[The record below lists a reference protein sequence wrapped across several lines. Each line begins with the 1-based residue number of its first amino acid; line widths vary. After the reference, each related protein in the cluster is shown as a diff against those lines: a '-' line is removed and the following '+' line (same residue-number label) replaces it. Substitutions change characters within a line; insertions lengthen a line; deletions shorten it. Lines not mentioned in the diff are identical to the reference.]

1 MNRTKG
7 IAVRLKTLCLAG
19 MSAALLAGPAV
30 AHHSFAMFDQTK
42 TFTVQGTVKE
52 FLFVNPHSWLQV
64 VATDAKGKTTEWSF
78 EMAAVGALTR
88 DGFTAN
94 KVAVGDKV
102 TVTAHPLR
110 DGSPGG
116 QFLAV
121 VLPNGQK
128 LSHQYRDAP

>member
-1 MNRTKG
+1 MRVPSLSLAAIT
-7 IAVRLKTLCLAG
+7 AV
-19 MSAALLAGPAV
+19 LLAGPAL

-64 VATDAKGKTTEWSF
+64 VATDAAGKTTEWSF

-88 DGFTAN
+88 DGFTAK

-121 VLPNGQK
+121 VLPSGER